1 MLLAPVATLR
11 SASSATAQEAQEP
24 EEVDEVEEVEE
35 LEEPPTS
42 LSQEEQDALKKEDH
56 ACQIMSA
63 PKLSCCRLVLP
74 RRHSGTWLR
83 PHYVNEMYDKTQQI
97 NKPMPRFRTKCKSL
111 TTYWR
116 SKLLTLGSD
125 LEFSLWTD
133 ARVPPQHVA
142 ILRTA
147 AIHEFPVRL
156 PVRIWSSWENK
167 AGRDRSEKHMMHL
180 SDVALLVRQDLITLS
195 QERGSGPQL
204 LHRHDVMM
212 SSCNVCPPKIHAL

>member
-24 EEVDEVEEVEE
+24 EEVEEVEE

-125 LEFSLWTD
+125 LEFSLWAD
-133 ARVPPQHVA
+133 ARVPPQHGCYPENRCYPRIPCEAACPDLV
-142 ILRTA
+142 ILGEQSWKGPLREAHDASQRRGPASPAGFDHLVTRARVRTSA
-147 AIHEFPVRL
+147 
-156 PVRIWSSWENK
+156 SSQ
-167 AGRDRSEKHMMHL
+167 A
-180 SDVALLVRQDLITLS
+180 
-195 QERGSGPQL
+195 
-204 LHRHDVMM
+204 
-212 SSCNVCPPKIHAL
+212 